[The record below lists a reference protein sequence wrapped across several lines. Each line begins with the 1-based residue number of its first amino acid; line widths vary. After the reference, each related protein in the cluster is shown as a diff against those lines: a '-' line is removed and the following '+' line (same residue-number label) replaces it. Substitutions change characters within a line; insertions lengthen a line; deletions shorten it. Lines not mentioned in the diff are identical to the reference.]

1 MKVFTMYSSSLIAI
15 AMTLFCSQG
24 LAQLEDQPSSIVK
37 NITSEKVT
45 PVEKEIL
52 FEIRTSFGIM
62 RGKLYN
68 TTPIHRDNFVKLIQE
83 SYYDSLLFHR
93 VINQFMIQGGD
104 PGSKNAE
111 ANKPLG
117 NGGPDYTLEAEIHPD
132 LFHKKGVLSAARQ
145 PDNVNPEKRSS
156 GSQFYL
162 VQGKVY
168 SEQML
173 NTQEER
179 TNQSNRNKII
189 RAYLTNPKNK
199 ADLDAVSYCQL
210 NKLTDSLNHII
221 ARISKK
227 TSEEQPLFKFTTEQ
241 RSAYSTIGGTPH
253 LDDGY
258 TVFGEIFEGLSVI
271 DKIAAVP
278 VGSKDRP
285 KENVYMTIRV
295 IDQNANQ

>member
-111 ANKPLG
+111 ANKPL
-117 NGGPDYTLEAEIHPD
+117 
-132 LFHKKGVLSAARQ
+132 
-145 PDNVNPEKRSS
+145 
-156 GSQFYL
+156 
-162 VQGKVY
+162 
-168 SEQML
+168 
-173 NTQEER
+173 
-179 TNQSNRNKII
+179 
-189 RAYLTNPKNK
+189 
-199 ADLDAVSYCQL
+199 
-210 NKLTDSLNHII
+210 
-221 ARISKK
+221 
-227 TSEEQPLFKFTTEQ
+227 
-241 RSAYSTIGGTPH
+241 
-253 LDDGY
+253 
-258 TVFGEIFEGLSVI
+258 
-271 DKIAAVP
+271 
-278 VGSKDRP
+278 
-285 KENVYMTIRV
+285 
-295 IDQNANQ
+295 